1 MSLRVAVALLLACR
15 AAAFAPSVLKG
26 STARRSDSTVAHAMQ
41 NEWKKKG
48 PLESAGGPGNVL
60 AAATVPVQF
69 KVRRSAVSCRPAS
82 F

>member
-1 MSLRVAVALLLACR
+1 
-15 AAAFAPSVLKG
+15 
-26 STARRSDSTVAHAMQ
+26 MQ

-69 KVRRSAVSCRPAS
+69 KVRRHRC
-82 F
+82 